1 MISFCPL
8 SGDYKKFMISFCNES
23 ADRTQCFIKFLI
35 QLKKAGIRVSISDE
49 EISKYRLNKP
59 VISVEFE

>member
-23 ADRTQCFIKFLI
+23 DDSTQCFIKFLI
-35 QLKKAGIRVSISDE
+35 QLKNAGVRVSISDE
-49 EISKYRLNKP
+49 EIIKYKLNKP
-59 VISVEFE
+59 VISIEFK